1 MQGEEEKTI
10 NGLLNEAKEYL
21 DNRIEYLRL
30 VALEKVSRLFADL
43 VTQVAFIIS
52 GILAFL
58 FGSVT
63 LAFFLSDILGSY
75 TRGFGCVSLIYLF
88 IAFIVF
94 LTKDK
99 YIEKSIVNTIIR
111 KYLKKHSEEAENEKG
126 L

>member
-1 MQGEEEKTI
+1 MQGKEEKTI

-30 VALEKVSRLFADL
+30 VALERVSRLFADL
-43 VTQVAFIIS
+43 ITQVAFIIS

-63 LAFFLSDILGSY
+63 LAFFLSDVLGSY

>member
-1 MQGEEEKTI
+1 MQGKEEKTI

-30 VALEKVSRLFADL
+30 VALERVSRLFADL
-43 VTQVAFIIS
+43 ITQVAFIIS

-63 LAFFLSDILGSY
+63 LAFFLSDVLGSY

-94 LTKDK
+94 LTKDR

>member
-1 MQGEEEKTI
+1 MHGKEEKTI